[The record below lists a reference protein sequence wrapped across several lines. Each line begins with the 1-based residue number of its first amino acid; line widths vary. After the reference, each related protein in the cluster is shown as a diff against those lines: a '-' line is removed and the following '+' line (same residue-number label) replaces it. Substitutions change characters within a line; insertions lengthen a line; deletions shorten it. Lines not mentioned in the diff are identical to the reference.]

1 MKLIQVRNKQ
11 TKAVSHVSEEWL
23 ERWPDDFDRVEPTDP
38 EDPEEEPEKP
48 VKRRSRVR
56 RGTVTPPN

>member
-23 ERWPDDFDRVEPTDP
+23 ERWPDDFDRVEPIDP
-38 EDPEEEPEKP
+38 P
-48 VKRRSRVR
+48 VENPTPVA
-56 RGTVTPPN
+56 GTNKKEQSK